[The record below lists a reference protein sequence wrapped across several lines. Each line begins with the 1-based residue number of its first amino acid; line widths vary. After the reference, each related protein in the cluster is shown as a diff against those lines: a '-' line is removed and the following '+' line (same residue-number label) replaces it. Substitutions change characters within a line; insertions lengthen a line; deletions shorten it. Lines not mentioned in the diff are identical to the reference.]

1 MTARKRREK
10 IEYEC
15 GKILY
20 CKSNGKKGGKV
31 YWKKKCYRGGK
42 IVKRE
47 GKQEVCITK
56 NYNKIANMRVVGPK
70 SDEDVEYV
78 QVPRIRRQ
86 KCSPGEA
93 PPAQAI
99 S

>member
-1 MTARKRREK
+1 LSMSA
-10 IEYEC
+10 
-15 GKILY
+15 GKF
-20 CKSNGKKGGKV
+20 CTVKVMGKKEEKCIG
-31 YWKKKCYRGGK
+31 KKKCYRGGK

>member
-1 MTARKRREK
+1 MSA
-10 IEYEC
+10 
-15 GKILY
+15 GKF
-20 CKSNGKKGGKV
+20 CTVKVMGKKEEKCIGK
-31 YWKKKCYRGGK
+31 KKKCYRGGK

-78 QVPRIRRQ
+78 QVPRIWRQ